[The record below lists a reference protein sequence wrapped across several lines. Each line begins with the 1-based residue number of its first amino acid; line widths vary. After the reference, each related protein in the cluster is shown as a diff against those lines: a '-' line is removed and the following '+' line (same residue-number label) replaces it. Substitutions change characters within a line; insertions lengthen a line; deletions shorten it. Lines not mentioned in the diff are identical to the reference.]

1 MNLLSVLICEM
12 KVLNKKTLP
21 ICLLGSWK
29 VNELS
34 ENFKVVFLEGTL
46 LLVAADIICRMK
58 CSREAG

>member
-1 MNLLSVLICEM
+1 MNSLSVLICEM
-12 KVLNKKTLP
+12 KVLNKNTLS

-34 ENFKVVFLEGTL
+34 ENFKVVFLEETL
-46 LLVAADIICRMK
+46 LLVAADTIYWMK